1 MVSIIVGGFVA
12 SRRLPITLCA
22 AQTAATAVL
31 TFWAGRMEWL
41 RGDSRRIPP
50 HFVKLHL
57 AVLDLREIWRGINAP
72 TVPFNFAGLKPFQLL
87 GLSVPEILYLMA
99 VAVLWYV
106 VGYFGE
112 RRQMQKSRFVSIAI
126 LLWGVILL
134 LLTIVQMPE
143 AFPWTFAFGRI
154 FRLNRFLNA
163 LLYAVWALI
172 MIRFGVKNLRA
183 SLQTQHTTQ
192 P

>member
-1 MVSIIVGGFVA
+1 MP
-12 SRRLPITLCA
+12 L
-22 AQTAATAVL
+22 
-31 TFWAGRMEWL
+31 
-41 RGDSRRIPP
+41 

-72 TVPFNFAGLKPFQLL
+72 TVPFNSAGQKPFQLL
-87 GLSVPEILYLMA
+87 GLSVPEILYLIA
-99 VAVLWYV
+99 VAVLWYL

-112 RRQMQKSRFVSIAI
+112 RRKMQKSHVVAIAI

-134 LLTIVQMPE
+134 LLSIVQMPE

-163 LLYAVWALI
+163 LLYAVWSLI
-172 MIRFGVKNLRA
+172 LIRFGIKNIRA
-183 SLQTQHTTQ
+183 SQQTEHATHA
-192 P
+192 